1 MVPDLVLVFSTFW
14 VPIETFNF
22 FFSLFYIFH
31 RNWTSDKMLEFN
43 GFVSR
48 THKHSSSKP
57 TVFGFAGNFMPS
69 HNMHFFFKKNRRS
82 LLWVMLFCI
91 YVF

>member
-14 VPIETFNF
+14 VPFETLKF

-48 THKHSSSKP
+48 THKHSSRRP
-57 TVFGFAGNFMPS
+57 TVFGLAGNFMPS
-69 HNMHFFFKKNRRS
+69 HNMHFFFQEK
-82 LLWVMLFCI
+82 
-91 YVF
+91 

>member
-14 VPIETFNF
+14 VPIETLKF